1 MYIRGLY
8 VGRFQPV
15 HLGHV
20 ECIKYVSKKCE
31 EVIIVIGSAQAS
43 HTLENPFTTAERIQ
57 MLRLALQENKFDLG
71 KIIIV
76 PIEDTLNNNHSVWV
90 SKVKSMVPKFD
101 VIFTNSPLTKRLF
114 EEEGM
119 KVEEIPFIDREI
131 YNGTKIRSLIIEGKE
146 WKEFLPRSV
155 YEYIKEIKGDV
166 RLKCLAKKDIV

>member
-1 MYIRGLY
+1 I
-8 VGRFQPV
+8 
-15 HLGHV
+15 
-20 ECIKYVSKKCE
+20 
-31 EVIIVIGSAQAS
+31 
-43 HTLENPFTTAERIQ
+43 
-57 MLRLALQENKFDLG
+57 
-71 KIIIV
+71 
-76 PIEDTLNNNHSVWV
+76 WV